1 MNNKQDWENILGQ
14 LTESE
19 RKAATTRINF
29 AGIFSTIVSLTSI
42 CVFGGVMLM
51 LANMLAI
58 SAWPDL
64 DFLEPGI
71 GFRKGAG
78 LIAIGGV
85 LLLVKTS
92 FVEAIRNSINGG
104 NK

>member
-1 MNNKQDWENILGQ
+1 MNNKQDWESILSQ

-19 RKAATTRINF
+19 RKSTPRRINF
-29 AGIFSTIVSLTSI
+29 AGIFSTLVTMTSI
-42 CVFGGVMLM
+42 CVFGGFMLM
-51 LANMLAI
+51 LANMIAI
-58 SAWPDL
+58 SAWPDI
-64 DFLEPGI
+64 DFINPGI

-85 LLLVKTS
+85 LLFLKTA
-92 FVEAIRNSINGG
+92 FVETIRNSINGG